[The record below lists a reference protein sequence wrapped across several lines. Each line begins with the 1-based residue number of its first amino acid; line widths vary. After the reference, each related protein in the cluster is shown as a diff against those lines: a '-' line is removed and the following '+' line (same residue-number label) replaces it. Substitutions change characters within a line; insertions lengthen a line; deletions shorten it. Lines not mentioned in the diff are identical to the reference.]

1 MSFDFHSRGDAFKN
15 PYFPRH
21 EWRFL
26 CTKDTTPETIF
37 VFRDSSNLD
46 DDQNESSILDKASI
60 CIRAKGSPKTIV
72 SYWVCQCGNDKGEF
86 VALEVNDGSIKNG
99 SIKPLAFIFTKKNG

>member
-1 MSFDFHSRGDAFKN
+1 M
-15 PYFPRH
+15 
-21 EWRFL
+21 
-26 CTKDTTPETIF
+26 
-37 VFRDSSNLD
+37 FRDSSNLD